1 MRLLKLDVR
10 EPRLRR
16 VHYGRVLSNH
26 PVNEEF
32 EEQLSKPFYF
42 RQEEHGAVP
51 DVLFPKTSESPEIA
65 AFKKGKSNISR
76 NFKPCIFSLASIFPM
91 QFLLGKVSRWS
102 VIDHLGLSNTPIK
115 SNPEQSP
122 VLPRALDY
130 VPYPPPPPYF
140 LQGKGGHLNQIYGL
154 GDFSCFCFLVYGY

>member
-1 MRLLKLDVR
+1 MFFPQVDITPTSRDYGGLGPVRLLKLDVR

-42 RQEEHGAVP
+42 RQEEYGAVR

-65 AFKKGKSNISR
+65 AFKKGKRNIVIVEISNYA
-76 NFKPCIFSLASIFPM
+76 FS
-91 QFLLGKVSRWS
+91 
-102 VIDHLGLSNTPIK
+102 D
-115 SNPEQSP
+115 
-122 VLPRALDY
+122 
-130 VPYPPPPPYF
+130 
-140 LQGKGGHLNQIYGL
+140 
-154 GDFSCFCFLVYGY
+154 